1 VHEDDPAH
9 LAILDDLRR
18 RAIETYGEDRA
29 ANATL
34 QSALKGAA
42 TAVWRVIQ
50 EPLGPSE
57 NEP

>member
-9 LAILDDLRR
+9 LAILEDLRR
-18 RAIETYGEDRA
+18 RAVETYGEERA
-29 ANATL
+29 ANAGL
-34 QSALKGAA
+34 QSALKVAA

-50 EPLGPSE
+50 VPLDPSE